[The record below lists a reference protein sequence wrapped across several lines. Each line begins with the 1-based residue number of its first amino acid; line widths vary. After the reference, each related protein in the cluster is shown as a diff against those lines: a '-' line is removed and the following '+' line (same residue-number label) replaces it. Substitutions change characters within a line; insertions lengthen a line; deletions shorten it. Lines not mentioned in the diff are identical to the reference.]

1 MPNIDTK
8 LTVVNAQLPD
18 TLSTVN
24 SPDWCDRPEMA
35 HFGPASWQSSV
46 LALLTAIFVRP
57 LLGALTVIGLL
68 VNRFRPD
75 ALQRARLDGIDR
87 PLGLIPPLPGTD
99 ITRISLP
106 HCPAEWVVAPEA
118 RDSNSL
124 IVYFHGSALVTLGLN
139 SHRRFVSRLSATTG
153 AKVFNVG
160 YRLAPQASIEEA
172 VADGLD
178 GYRYALSQGFAPE
191 RIVLAGDSAGGL
203 MAADVALAARDAG
216 LPVPA
221 GQALMSPLTSSDMS
235 LKYRALKDHRD
246 VMFPF
251 MTVKF
256 IYDVFA
262 TVNGTRPPPVMPPEA
277 DLHGLG
283 PFLLQVGTHEM
294 LLNDTFALAERLRAH
309 NVEVWVQQ
317 WHKAMHMFQLSFD
330 VNPDARRAVDE
341 VAAFIRYAT
350 TVKDRRSQR
359 LKPSGLL
366 MGEVPGAGQ
375 VERHAGLLRPPQS
388 PRRRA
393 PTRPDAR
400 SP

>member
-1 MPNIDTK
+1 MGAE
-8 LTVVNAQLPD
+8 LTVGRPRLAD
-18 TLSTVN
+18 TLGTVN
-24 SPDWCDRPEMA
+24 SPDWRHRPETA
-35 HFGPASWQSSV
+35 HFGPASWQSSL

-57 LLGALTVIGLL
+57 VLAALTIIGIAVNL
-68 VNRFRPD
+68 VNPD
-75 ALQRARLDGIDR
+75 LLQRVRLDGIDG
-87 PLGLIPPLPGTD
+87 PMGLIPPLPGTD
-99 ITRISLP
+99 LTRFALP
-106 HCPAEWVVAPEA
+106 NCPAEWVVAPQA
-118 RDSNSL
+118 SGSDTV

-139 SHRRFVSRLSATTG
+139 SHRRFVSRLSASTG

-160 YRLAPQASIEEA
+160 YRLAPQASIDEA

-178 GYRYALSQGFAPE
+178 AYRHALSQGFAPE

-203 MAADVALAARDAG
+203 LAAAVAIAARDAG
-216 LPVPA
+216 HPVPA

-235 LKYRALKDHRD
+235 LKYRALKEHRD

-262 TVNGTRPPPVMPPEA
+262 TVNGTRPPPLMPPEA
-277 DLHGLG
+277 QLHGLG

-294 LLNDTFALAERLRAH
+294 LLNDTVVLADRLRAH

-350 TVKDRRSQR
+350 AVQDEIS
-359 LKPSGLL
+359 
-366 MGEVPGAGQ
+366 A
-375 VERHAGLLRPPQS
+375 
-388 PRRRA
+388 
-393 PTRPDAR
+393 
-400 SP
+400 

>member
-1 MPNIDTK
+1 
-8 LTVVNAQLPD
+8 VVNARLPD

-24 SPDWCDRPEMA
+24 PPDWCDRPETA
-35 HFGPASWQSSV
+35 HFGPASWQSSA

-57 LLGALTVIGLL
+57 LLGALTIIGLV
-68 VNRFRPD
+68 VNRFRPEV
-75 ALQRARLDGIDR
+75 LQQARLDGIDG
-87 PLGLIPPLPGTD
+87 PLRLIPPLPGTD
-99 ITRISLP
+99 VTRVTLP

-118 RDSNSL
+118 RDSKSL

-139 SHRRFVSRLSATTG
+139 SHRRFVSKLSAATG

-246 VMFPF
+246 VLFPF

-350 TVKDRRSQR
+350 AEQDVKD
-359 LKPSGLL
+359 LEN
-366 MGEVPGAGQ
+366 EVSA
-375 VERHAGLLRPPQS
+375 
-388 PRRRA
+388 
-393 PTRPDAR
+393 
-400 SP
+400 

>member
-1 MPNIDTK
+1 VVTVAFSSPSFQVTVPCSRSADVQARATEWPRQLSPRFDTK
-8 LTVVNAQLPD
+8 LTVVNIQLPD

-57 LLGALTVIGLL
+57 VLGALTVIGLV

-75 ALQRARLDGIDR
+75 ALQGARLDGIDG
-87 PLGLIPPLPGTD
+87 PLRLIPPLPGTD
-99 ITRISLP
+99 VTRVSLP

-139 SHRRFVSRLSATTG
+139 SHRRFVSKLSASTG

-160 YRLAPQASIEEA
+160 YRLAPQASIEDA

-178 GYRYALSQGFAPE
+178 GYRYALAQGFPPE

-309 NVEVWVQQ
+309 SVDVWVQQ

-350 TVKDRRSQR
+350 AQKNVKD
-359 LKPSGLL
+359 
-366 MGEVPGAGQ
+366 EVSA
-375 VERHAGLLRPPQS
+375 
-388 PRRRA
+388 
-393 PTRPDAR
+393 
-400 SP
+400 

>member
-1 MPNIDTK
+1 LLSGRRTFKRAPPSGPGNYRRTFDTK
-8 LTVVNAQLPD
+8 LTVVNTQLPD

-24 SPDWCDRPEMA
+24 SPDWCDRPEVA

-57 LLGALTVIGLL
+57 VLGALTIIGLV

-75 ALQRARLDGIDR
+75 ALQRARLDGIDG
-87 PLGLIPPLPGTD
+87 PLRLIPPLPGTD
-99 ITRISLP
+99 VTRVSLP

-160 YRLAPQASIEEA
+160 YRLAPQASIEDA

-309 NVEVWVQQ
+309 NVDVWVQQ

-330 VNPDARRAVDE
+330 INPDARRAVDE

-350 TVKDRRSQR
+350 AEQDVKDIEN
-359 LKPSGLL
+359 
-366 MGEVPGAGQ
+366 EVSA
-375 VERHAGLLRPPQS
+375 
-388 PRRRA
+388 
-393 PTRPDAR
+393 
-400 SP
+400 

>member
-1 MPNIDTK
+1 VTQIRKWRCFAHRSADVQARATEWPRQLPPHFDTK
-8 LTVVNAQLPD
+8 LTVVNASLPD

-57 LLGALTVIGLL
+57 VLGALTIIGLV

-75 ALQRARLDGIDR
+75 ALQRARLDGIDG
-87 PLGLIPPLPGTD
+87 PLRLIPPLPGTD
-99 ITRISLP
+99 VTRVSLP

-160 YRLAPQASIEEA
+160 YRLAPQASIEDA

-203 MAADVALAARDAG
+203 MAAEVALAARDAG

-294 LLNDTFALAERLRAH
+294 LLNDTFALADRLRAH

-317 WHKAMHMFQLSFD
+317 WHKAMHMFQLSYD

-350 TVKDRRSQR
+350 TVQDEIS
-359 LKPSGLL
+359 
-366 MGEVPGAGQ
+366 A
-375 VERHAGLLRPPQS
+375 
-388 PRRRA
+388 
-393 PTRPDAR
+393 
-400 SP
+400 

>member
-1 MPNIDTK
+1 
-8 LTVVNAQLPD
+8 VNPL
-18 TLSTVN
+18 
-24 SPDWCDRPEMA
+24 DWRERPQTA
-35 HFGPASWQSSV
+35 HFGPASWQSGLLS
-46 LALLTAIFVRP
+46 LLTAIFVRP
-57 LLGALTVIGLL
+57 VLTVLTLIGMI
-68 VNRFRPD
+68 VNRFSPD
-75 ALQRARLDGIDR
+75 TLQRVRLDGIDG
-87 PLGLIPPLPGTD
+87 PLGLIRPLPGTEV
-99 ITRISLP
+99 TRVDLP
-106 HCPAEWVVAPEA
+106 HCRAEWVIAPET
-118 RDSNSL
+118 RESTSL

-139 SHRRFVSRLSATTG
+139 SHRRFVSRLSAATG
-153 AKVFNVG
+153 AKVLNVG

-178 GYRYALSQGFAPE
+178 GYRFALAQGFAPE

-221 GQALMSPLTSSDMS
+221 GQALMSPLTSADMD

-262 TVNGTRPPPVMPPEA
+262 TVNGTRPPPLMPPEA

-294 LLNDTFALAERLRAH
+294 LLNDTIVFADRLRAQ
-309 NVEVWVQQ
+309 NIEVWVQQ

-350 TVKDRRSQR
+350 TV
-359 LKPSGLL
+359 
-366 MGEVPGAGQ
+366 
-375 VERHAGLLRPPQS
+375 
-388 PRRRA
+388 
-393 PTRPDAR
+393 PDEISA
-400 SP
+400 

>member
-1 MPNIDTK
+1 MLCRSDLARREIVSTHQTFRRTPLKWPRQLSPHFGTK
-8 LTVVNAQLPD
+8 LTVDPGSQSPATRSPPD
-18 TLSTVN
+18 ILSTVN
-24 SPDWCDRPEMA
+24 SPDWRSRPETA

-57 LLGALTVIGLL
+57 VLGALTVLGMI
-68 VNRFRPD
+68 VNRMSPA
-75 ALQRARLDGIDR
+75 ALQRARLDGIDGLLR
-87 PLGLIPPLPGTD
+87 LIPPLPDTD
-99 ITRISLP
+99 VTRVALP
-106 HCPAEWVVAPEA
+106 HCPAEWVVAPQA
-118 RDSNSL
+118 RESTSL

-139 SHRRFVSRLSATTG
+139 SHRRFVSRLSAATG
-153 AKVFNVG
+153 ARVFNVG
-160 YRLAPQASIEEA
+160 YRLAPQASIEDA

-178 GYRYALSQGFAPE
+178 AYRQALSQGFAPE

-203 MAADVALAARDAG
+203 LAADVAIAARDAG

-221 GQALMSPLTSSDMS
+221 GQALMSPLTSADMS

-262 TVNGTRPPPVMPPEA
+262 TVNGTRPPPLMPPEA

-294 LLNDTFALAERLRAH
+294 LLNDTLALADRLREH
-309 NVEVWVQQ
+309 HVEVWVQQ

-350 TVKDRRSQR
+350 AVQDEIS
-359 LKPSGLL
+359 
-366 MGEVPGAGQ
+366 A
-375 VERHAGLLRPPQS
+375 
-388 PRRRA
+388 
-393 PTRPDAR
+393 
-400 SP
+400 

>member
-1 MPNIDTK
+1 
-8 LTVVNAQLPD
+8 
-18 TLSTVN
+18 VN
-24 SPDWCDRPEMA
+24 SPDWCDRPETA

-57 LLGALTVIGLL
+57 LLGALTVIGLV

-75 ALQRARLDGIDR
+75 ALQRTRLDGIDR

-153 AKVFNVG
+153 AKVLNVG

-235 LKYRALKDHRD
+235 LKYRALKEHRD

-330 VNPDARRAVDE
+330 VNPDARRAVNE

-350 TVKDRRSQR
+350 TVQD
-359 LKPSGLL
+359 
-366 MGEVPGAGQ
+366 EVSA
-375 VERHAGLLRPPQS
+375 
-388 PRRRA
+388 
-393 PTRPDAR
+393 
-400 SP
+400 

>member
-1 MPNIDTK
+1 
-8 LTVVNAQLPD
+8 VVNVQLPD

-24 SPDWCDRPEMA
+24 SPDWCDRPELA

-57 LLGALTVIGLL
+57 ALGALTIIGL
-68 VNRFRPD
+68 VINRFRPE
-75 ALQRARLDGIDR
+75 ALQRARLDGIDG
-87 PLGLIPPLPGTD
+87 PLRLIPPLPGTD
-99 ITRISLP
+99 VTRVSLP
-106 HCPAEWVVAPEA
+106 HCPAEWVVAAEA
-118 RDSNSL
+118 VDSNSL

-153 AKVFNVG
+153 AKVLNVG

-309 NVEVWVQQ
+309 NVDVWVQQ

-350 TVKDRRSQR
+350 AEKDS
-359 LKPSGLL
+359 KD
-366 MGEVPGAGQ
+366 EVSA
-375 VERHAGLLRPPQS
+375 
-388 PRRRA
+388 
-393 PTRPDAR
+393 
-400 SP
+400 

>member
-1 MPNIDTK
+1 MPRFGAKRKPARAADDHP
-8 LTVVNAQLPD
+8 PD
-18 TLSTVN
+18 TLATVD
-24 SPDWCDRPEMA
+24 SSDWRERPESA
-35 HFGPASWQSSV
+35 DFGPASWQSAM

-57 LLGALTVIGLL
+57 LLGALTVIGIA
-68 VNRFRPD
+68 VNRVHPD
-75 ALQRARLDGIDR
+75 LLQRARLDGIDR
-87 PLGLIPPLPGTD
+87 PLRLIPPLPGTD
-99 ITRISLP
+99 VTRIALP
-106 HCPAEWVVAPEA
+106 NCPAEWVVAQQA
-118 RDSNSL
+118 CGSDSV
-124 IVYFHGSALVTLGLN
+124 IVYFHGSALITLGLN
-139 SHRRFVSRLSATTG
+139 SHRRFVSRLSASTG

-172 VADGLD
+172 VGDGLD
-178 GYRYALSQGFAPE
+178 AYRCALSQGFAPE

-203 MAADVALAARDAG
+203 LAAAVAIAARDAG

-235 LKYRALKDHRD
+235 LKYRALKEHRD

-262 TVNGTRPPPVMPPEA
+262 TVNGTRPPPLMPPEA
-277 DLHGLG
+277 ELQGLG

-294 LLNDTFALAERLRAH
+294 LLNDTFVLAERLRAH

-317 WHKAMHMFQLSFD
+317 WHKAMHMFQLGFD

-350 TVKDRRSQR
+350 TAQD
-359 LKPSGLL
+359 
-366 MGEVPGAGQ
+366 EITA
-375 VERHAGLLRPPQS
+375 
-388 PRRRA
+388 
-393 PTRPDAR
+393 
-400 SP
+400 

>member
-1 MPNIDTK
+1 MVII
-8 LTVVNAQLPD
+8 QLPD

-57 LLGALTVIGLL
+57 VLGALTVIGLV

-75 ALQRARLDGIDR
+75 ALQAARLDGIDG
-87 PLGLIPPLPGTD
+87 PLRLIPPLRGTD
-99 ITRISLP
+99 VTRVSLP
-106 HCPAEWVVAPEA
+106 HCPAEWVVAPKA

-139 SHRRFVSRLSATTG
+139 SHRRFVSKLSATTG

-160 YRLAPQASIEEA
+160 YRLAPHASIEEA

-178 GYRYALSQGFAPE
+178 GYRYALAQGFAPE

-309 NVEVWVQQ
+309 SVDVWVQQ

-350 TVKDRRSQR
+350 AQKD
-359 LKPSGLL
+359 LKDEIS
-366 MGEVPGAGQ
+366 A
-375 VERHAGLLRPPQS
+375 
-388 PRRRA
+388 
-393 PTRPDAR
+393 
-400 SP
+400 